1 MTGETLPPIPAAY
14 IERAARAYYD
24 TAGVHWDTLATSDQE
39 AAAACLTAAIEA
51 FLQLVVPE
59 MLEAAMHTARGL
71 VAEEIAQ
78 AIEFELEKP
87 YRLYDESA
95 MRALGLAANL
105 ARSIANRDE
114 VTG

>member
-1 MTGETLPPIPAAY
+1 MTGETRVLPPIPAAY

-39 AAAACLTAAIEA
+39 AAATCLTAAIEA
-51 FLQLVVPE
+51 FLQLAVPE

-78 AIEFELEKP
+78 ALLDFEADDI
-87 YRLYDESA
+87 RG
-95 MRALGLAANL
+95 RADMNIDRAVAICREIG
-105 ARSIANRDE
+105 SKE
-114 VTG
+114 TP